1 MEITYEWDCRTVE
14 VNYEQEG
21 ESNVVYLIHWSLDG
35 VSTELNEEE
44 DPYTVSIA
52 GSQEIPLNPDTEF
65 IAFEDLTNEI
75 LTSWTK
81 EAMGE
86 EQVAELENSIK
97 WQMDDIIA
105 PKSYTA
111 IIGGSEL

>member
-1 MEITYEWDCRTVE
+1 MEINYEWDCRTVE

-21 ESNVVYLIHWSLDG
+21 ESNVVYLIHWSIDG
-35 VSTELNEEE
+35 VSTEINE
-44 DPYTVSIA
+44 DGNPHTVSIA
-52 GSQEIPLNPDTEF
+52 GSKEIPLNSDTEF
-65 IAFEDLTNEI
+65 VAFEDLTNEM

-97 WQMDDIIA
+97 WQMDDIIT

>member
-44 DPYTVSIA
+44 T
-52 GSQEIPLNPDTEF
+52 
-65 IAFEDLTNEI
+65 LT
-75 LTSWTK
+75 LFQLPVVK
-81 EAMGE
+81 KY
-86 EQVAELENSIK
+86 L
-97 WQMDDIIA
+97 
-105 PKSYTA
+105 
-111 IIGGSEL
+111 

>member
-1 MEITYEWDCRTVE
+1 MNITYEWDCRTVE
-14 VNYEQEG
+14 VNHEQEG
-21 ESNVVYLIHWSLDG
+21 ESNVVYLINWSLDG

-44 DPYTVSIA
+44 NPYTVSIA

-86 EQVAELENSIK
+86 EQVAEFENSIQ
-97 WQMDDIIA
+97 WQMDDIIN

-111 IIGGSEL
+111 VIEDS

>member
-1 MEITYEWDCRTVE
+1 
-14 VNYEQEG
+14 
-21 ESNVVYLIHWSLDG
+21 
-35 VSTELNEEE
+35 
-44 DPYTVSIA
+44 
-52 GSQEIPLNPDTEF
+52 
-65 IAFEDLTNEI
+65 LTNET

-86 EQVAELENSIK
+86 EQVAELEKSIE
-97 WQMDDIIA
+97 WQMDDIIT

>member
-1 MEITYEWDCRTVE
+1 MEITYKWDCTTVE

-44 DPYTVSIA
+44 NPYIVSIA
-52 GSQEIPLNPDTEF
+52 GSQEILLDPDTDF
-65 IAFEDLTNEI
+65 VAFEDLTNEI

-86 EQVAELENSIK
+86 EQVAELKKSI
-97 WQMDDIIA
+97 
-105 PKSYTA
+105 
-111 IIGGSEL
+111 E

>member
-1 MEITYEWDCRTVE
+1 MEITYKWDCTTVE

-35 VSTELNEEE
+35 VSTETNE
-44 DPYTVSIA
+44 DGNFHTVSIA
-52 GSQEIPLNPDTEF
+52 GSKEIPLNPDTEF
-65 IAFEDLTNEI
+65 VAFEDLTNEI
-75 LTSWTK
+75 LTNWTK
-81 EAMGE
+81 EAFGE
-86 EQVAELENSIK
+86 EEVAELYKSIE
-97 WQMDDIIA
+97 WQMDDIIN